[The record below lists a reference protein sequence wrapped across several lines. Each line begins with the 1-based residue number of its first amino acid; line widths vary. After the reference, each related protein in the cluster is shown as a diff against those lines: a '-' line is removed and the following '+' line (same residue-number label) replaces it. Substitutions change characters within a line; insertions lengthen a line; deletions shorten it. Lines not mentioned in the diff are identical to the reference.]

1 MPVTQHCLSLNSVYI
16 MPVTQQCTSLN
27 SVYIMPVTQ
36 QWTSLNSVYI
46 IIMPVTQQCLHVN
59 CLQMT
64 VKMQWSPNS
73 PDLNPVS
80 CLRRD
85 ARSILKAS
93 ASAKTVSELKT
104 ALEKMQDNLPQPQVQ
119 SANLSRIFGNRM
131 REFLNASGGICSICC
146 NPKSVCVAL
155 NSTR

>member
-1 MPVTQHCLSLNSVYI
+1 MHTTCI
-16 MPVTQQCTSLN
+16 TQQCTSLN

-36 QWTSLNSVYI
+36 HCLSLNSVYI

-104 ALEKMQDNLPQPQVQ
+104 ALEKMQDNLAQPQVQ

-131 REFLNASGGICSICC
+131 REFLNASGVFAAFAATQKVFVS
-146 NPKSVCVAL
+146 P
-155 NSTR
+155 